1 MSNTVLG
8 TKMEYTFYM
17 DFHRVE
23 TDDGKWDYVDGELVD
38 EESIVGWRG
47 TCPEASQSTT
57 VQIGFYY
64 KPPDSEWYWDYEYG
78 IPYKP
83 IVPVVFSIDSND
95 NLIECLNQNFTEVS
109 LEELDE
115 GWIVMNVTLKRR
127 LVQNENIS
135 FGVYSDLV
143 GITGMDFADLDYQD
157 MDYYYFSNARRSD
170 YDSAIAYVSSQAF
183 ITQSRKLETNYF
195 PIIYLEYVNGEN
207 VFAYTRT
214 VIGTVGI
221 VATTNR
227 KAFLKIGKTEAV
239 SVVALISKLLAMA
252 RNCLSEFVYSEIMNH
267 KADYRKLETELVTKT
282 DSKSHKVDYK
292 KLETELVTETDL
304 KSHKADYKKTCN
316 DTSGNTATALRKTF
330 NVRSY
335 ADEFNV
341 DSIHF
346 VSRLLVRAV
355 QTVSGLWDWIRV
367 KIREANNVV
376 TLFCPIDLEIEMECR
391 I

>member
-8 TKMEYTFYM
+8 TKQEYTFYQDYHEVELDDDEWEDM
-17 DFHRVE
+17 DGE
-23 TDDGKWDYVDGELVD
+23 IVDG
-38 EESIVGWRG
+38 ESIVGYRG
-47 TCPEASQSTT
+47 TCPESSQSTT

-64 KPPDSEWYWDYEYG
+64 KPPDSEWYWTYG
-78 IPYKP
+78 DAIPYKP
-83 IVPVVFSIDSND
+83 IVPVVFSIDSNN
-95 NLIECLNQNFTEVS
+95 NLIECLNQTFTEVS

-143 GITGMDFADLDYQD
+143 GITGIDFPDCDYEEQ
-157 MDYYYFSNARRSD
+157 DYYYFSNARRRD

-183 ITQSRKLETNYF
+183 VTQSRKMQCNYC
-195 PIIYLEYVNGEN
+195 PILYLEYVNGEN
-207 VFAYTRT
+207 AFAYTRT
-214 VIGTVGI
+214 VMGTVGI
-221 VATTNR
+221 AAVNNR

-239 SVVALISKLLAMA
+239 SAGALITRLLGLA
-252 RNCLSEFVYSEIMNH
+252 RNCLSGFSYSEIMNH
-267 KADYRKLETELVTKT
+267 KADYRKLETELVT
-282 DSKSHKVDYK
+282 
-292 KLETELVTETDL
+292 ENDL

-316 DTSGNTATALRKTF
+316 DISGNTDAALRKIF
-330 NVRSY
+330 NVRSS

>member
-8 TKMEYTFYM
+8 TKLEYTFYM
-17 DFHRVE
+17 DSHSVE
-23 TDDGKWDYVDGELVD
+23 IDDGEWDYVDGEIVD
-38 EESIVGWRG
+38 GESIVGWRG

-83 IVPVVFSIDSND
+83 IVPVVFSIDSNN
-95 NLIECLNQNFTEVS
+95 NLIECLNQSFTEVS

-127 LVQNENIS
+127 LIQNENIS

-143 GITGMDFADLDYQD
+143 GITGIDFADCDYLDL
-157 MDYYYFSNARRSD
+157 DYYYFSNARRSD

-183 ITQSRKLETNYF
+183 INQSRKIYCNYC

-207 VFAYTRT
+207 AFAYTRT
-214 VIGTVGI
+214 VMGTAGI
-221 VATTNR
+221 AATTNR
-227 KAFLKIGKTEAV
+227 KAFLKVGKTEEV
-239 SVVALISKLLAMA
+239 SAGALITRLLDLV
-252 RNCLSEFVYSEIMNH
+252 RNCLSGFCYSEIMNH
-267 KADYRKLETELVTKT
+267 KADYRKFETELIAE
-282 DSKSHKVDYK
+282 S
-292 KLETELVTETDL
+292 DL
-304 KSHKADYKKTCN
+304 KSHKADYRKSCN
-316 DTSGNTATALRKTF
+316 DTSCNTDAALKKTF
-330 NVRSY
+330 NVRNH

-346 VSRLLVRAV
+346 VSRFLVRAV